1 MSGLRTHRIRSLTVQ
16 PMVLVAAMLVFIAA
30 SAPNPAYATAKLW
43 LYPDSENPQA
53 GGHVVTEPAFTLNIE
68 NRGTG
73 NGDNTA
79 VETFLLVA
87 VNDPGLL
94 VSGTVS
100 LPGGTVDLDPGALV
114 YGNPTFDCDGKTV
127 PPHGVYPAY
136 YTEIPIGDIAQ
147 GQIISAGVAV
157 EGTEGLRVHFD
168 AKATGYRQAGPHLKC
183 YDVINPSG
191 HDVTMVFDEPGT
203 PLCHEVSIS
212 KTAGSTGVAFGDVMD
227 YVIVV
232 ENRGTCELTDV
243 VLIEDLPTVPD
254 ANGEP
259 GPAFS
264 VTAID
269 PPPTSQTDTMIEWT
283 LGTLEPGDIVTA
295 TVSVVFDQMDAV
307 GLMIE
312 NTACVASFDLSD
324 SECASVTV
332 AVEASD
338 EGEIG
343 GPGFWCNQL
352 RFAREGRPNAKFTT
366 AELEAWLLLIF
377 DQSAV
382 FPELWPLV
390 TLMDAED
397 MLCRPN
403 LTETM
408 ADRLAR
414 HLLAMW
420 FNVVSERL
428 PLDTVLG
435 DLCPGDEEPPPNM
448 DPAMTV
454 EALLFA
460 AETALLD
467 GDGDEILEFWM
478 EVVDFVNNASLPGAG
493 GCDDEFVRRTAARGR
508 HGNNRP

>member
-1 MSGLRTHRIRSLTVQ
+1 MSGLTTHRVRRLTLQ
-16 PMVLVAAMLVFIAA
+16 PMVLAVALIVFVAA
-30 SAPNPAYATAKLW
+30 SAPNTAFATPKLW
-43 LYPDSENPQA
+43 LYPDSDNPQA

-79 VETFLLVA
+79 TETFLLVA

-100 LPGGTVDLDPGALV
+100 LPGGPVDLDPATLV
-114 YGNPTFDCDGKTV
+114 YGIPTFDCDGKTV

-147 GQIISAGVAV
+147 GQIVSAGVV
-157 EGTEGLRVHFD
+157 VDGTEGLRVHFD

-191 HDVTMVFDEPGT
+191 HDVTMVFDEPGN
-203 PLCHEVSIS
+203 PSCHEVSIS
-212 KTAGSTGVAFGDVMD
+212 KTAGATGVALGDAMD

-232 ENRGTCELTDV
+232 ENVGTCELTDV
-243 VLIEDLPTVPD
+243 VLTEDLPTVLDPAGD
-254 ANGEP
+254 P
-259 GPAFS
+259 VPAFT
-264 VTAID
+264 VTGID
-269 PPPTSQTDTMIEWT
+269 PPPTTQTDTMIEWALDP
-283 LGTLEPGDIVTA
+283 LGPGAVVTA
-295 TVSVVFDQMDAV
+295 TVSVVFDQPDAV
-307 GLMIE
+307 GLVIE
-312 NTACVASFDLSD
+312 NTACVTSFELPDP
-324 SECASVTV
+324 ECASASV
-332 AVEASD
+332 AVDVSD
-338 EGEIG
+338 EDEIG

-352 RFAREGRPNAKFTT
+352 RFAREGRPNAKFTI
-366 AELEAWLLLIF
+366 AELEAWLLSIF

-390 TLMDAED
+390 TLMDAET

-403 LTETM
+403 QADTV

-435 DLCPGDEEPPPNM
+435 DLCPGDEDPPPDM

-454 EALLFA
+454 EALIAA
-460 AETALLD
+460 AEADLLAGAD
-467 GDGDEILEFWM
+467 DDVLEFWM
-478 EVVDFVNNASLPGAG
+478 DVIDFVNNASLPGAG
-493 GCDDEFVRRTAARGR
+493 GCDDEFVRRTATRGR
-508 HGNNRP
+508 HGNHRP